1 MQTWLATHSWKT
13 TSIGLTSIIGGIV
26 RIAFMVKAGTVT
38 EEGIMTTI
46 ASVLTG
52 VGFLLA
58 RDNDKTSED
67 VTK

>member
-1 MQTWLATHSWKT
+1 MKDYLATHSWKT

-26 RIAFMVKAGTVT
+26 RIAFMVKAGQVT

-46 ASVLTG
+46 TTILTG

-67 VTK
+67 VKK